1 MVLYSFC
8 NLFLTGGSIMNY
20 ASEDLINEHEGI
32 LYGLHILEKMIEM
45 IKNQVNISIDEL
57 KEMVNFFKLFADKCH
72 HGKEETMLF
81 PEMRKLN
88 S

>member
-1 MVLYSFC
+1 
-8 NLFLTGGSIMNY
+8 MNY

-57 KEMVNFFKLFADKCH
+57 KEMVNSFNCLLINVIMGRKKLCYSLKWRRLEFLKKM
-72 HGKEETMLF
+72 GL
-81 PEMRKLN
+81 
-88 S
+88 